1 MLQLARGFIKHEKM
15 PHKSGENRQA
25 VSAQGR
31 IVALDR
37 ARTFITLLVVIHH
50 SVIDYTYFGNGDRM
64 RWLGFDLIVLFND
77 SFFMAC
83 MFLISG
89 LFVHDSLA
97 RRGSANFLRERA
109 WRLGV
114 PLLISIFIMIPIA
127 YYASFLRYHLPGTTD
142 FNFFH
147 FSWHMLTIGPWP
159 SGQSWFL
166 WVLLAFDII
175 AAAVWSM
182 APRTIALLGQWIAA
196 LRERPM
202 VAFVAFLIVSIVS
215 YLPMHLAFGDG
226 SWFEP
231 GHYPFPIQTS
241 RILLYPAYFFA
252 GVGIGVISLSAGV
265 LAENGE
271 IAKRW
276 PLWLTLAVLFYSA
289 ILLLVYAHHIWIE
302 NFYSPPLWWKASYGI
317 AFAMFSA
324 AMAFTVLATSLRL
337 ARSGLSLLDAM
348 QSSAY
353 GIFLLHYVFI
363 IWLQYVVYD
372 SAISRRH
379 QGRDCVRWHA
389 FRKLGAYRAVAEDTV
404 RGADDLTF
412 TVRRDI
418 TVLRHGALNDKLAR
432 PARING
438 CRLFCPEAEAC
449 GISLFQPR
457 ALTYIVGRKAG
468 LLHRKCSSQ

>member
-1 MLQLARGFIKHEKM
+1 M
-15 PHKSGENRQA
+15 PGKGSQP
-25 VSAQGR
+25 VVAQER

-64 RWLGFDLIVLFND
+64 RWLGFDLVVLFND

-97 RRGSANFLRERA
+97 RWGAAHFLRGRT

-114 PLLISIFIMIPIA
+114 PLLISIFVLIPIA

-147 FSWHMLTIGPWP
+147 FWCRTLTVGPWP

-166 WVLLAFDII
+166 WVLLALDII
-175 AAAVWSM
+175 GAAIWVTM
-182 APRTIALLGQWIAA
+182 PRSIATLGRGIVA

-202 VAFVAFLIVSIVS
+202 TVFAVFMIVSIVS

-226 SWFEP
+226 NWFEP

-241 RILLYPAYFFA
+241 RILLYPAYFFT
-252 GVGIGVISLSAGV
+252 GVGIGVISLRASV
-265 LAENGE
+265 LAESGE

-276 PLWLTLAVLFYSA
+276 PVWLVLAGLFYGA
-289 ILLLVYAHHIWIE
+289 ILLLVYAHHNWIA
-302 NFYSPPLWWKASYGI
+302 NFDSPPLWWKTAYGV

-337 ARSGLSLLDAM
+337 AKSSLSLLDAM
-348 QSSAY
+348 QPSAY
-353 GIFLLHYVFI
+353 GIFLVHYMFI
-363 IWLQYVVYD
+363 IWLQYAVYD
-372 SAISRRH
+372 
-379 QGRDCVRWHA
+379 HA
-389 FRKLGAYRAVAEDTV
+389 FPSLVKFAIVFAGTLSLSWGIVVLLRKIPFVA
-404 RGADDLTF
+404 RMM
-412 TVRRDI
+412 
-418 TVLRHGALNDKLAR
+418 
-432 PARING
+432 
-438 CRLFCPEAEAC
+438 
-449 GISLFQPR
+449 
-457 ALTYIVGRKAG
+457 
-468 LLHRKCSSQ
+468 